1 MSFHFTPPPQVD
13 DPETAMTRAAS
24 DDAPFSALAF
34 KIMTDPFVGSL
45 TFCRIYSGKLDAG
58 TYALNSNKGK
68 KERIGRLMLMHANN
82 REDIKSA
89 FAGVWGVGSGWGI
102 CFVTQRQWVHK
113 ISTRLGMYHNRE
125 ARFRPGRRPRP
136 REGRPYVCWGG
147 GVLQV
152 GLFSLSVVGSQKGVW
167 WAAANLALA

>member
-1 MSFHFTPPPQVD
+1 VD

-89 FAGVWGVGSGWGI
+89 FAGEWCRW
-102 CFVTQRQWVHK
+102 CWLMRWQC
-113 ISTRLGMYHNRE
+113 LGG
-125 ARFRPGRRPRP
+125 A
-136 REGRPYVCWGG
+136 
-147 GVLQV
+147 
-152 GLFSLSVVGSQKGVW
+152 S
-167 WAAANLALA
+167 